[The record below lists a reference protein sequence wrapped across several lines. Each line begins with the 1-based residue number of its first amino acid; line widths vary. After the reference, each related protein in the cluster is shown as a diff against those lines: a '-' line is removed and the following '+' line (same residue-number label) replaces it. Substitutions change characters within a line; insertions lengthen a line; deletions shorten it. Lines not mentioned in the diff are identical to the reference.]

1 MKIALIVFGVFA
13 LVFIVVQIFAMKSRK
28 SIENYPYEVLKTYD
42 EFEIRKYEA
51 RLFTKVQLNT
61 NDYSQA
67 SSAGFSKLA
76 GYIFGGNDSKQKIAM
91 TSPVAMGLEDSMTM
105 MFMVPN
111 DLDKNKLP
119 KPDNSEIE
127 FKEEPVKIVAAIT
140 FGGWANTE
148 KIEKYKQMLIDGLN
162 QKGIKYTNHFSLL
175 GYNPPF
181 DVLNRKNEVIVE
193 LEEGFLP

>member
-111 DLDKNKLP
+111 DLDKTKLP
-119 KPDNSEIE
+119 KPDNAEIE